1 MPFAAKTQAY
11 NAKINAVVLGTGNK
25 AVQIGGNNVLPFYS
39 FDAPIENPPKIG
51 VEITDGALEEYTQP
65 KLKAFYDGCASL
77 EEMAVRAQSIT
88 GVSFVALHLK
98 SADPNGKNVSVEECA
113 ALAESVAAKVELPLV
128 IMGCKDI
135 EKDAELFTKISE
147 RLSGKNIL
155 VLSAREEN
163 YKTVGASAAL
173 AYGQKVGA
181 ESAVDINL
189 AKQLNTVM
197 TQLGVNPASIVMQ
210 AGSAAAGYGFEYLAS
225 TLERIKLAALG
236 QADAQLQMPIM
247 TPVSPETWGVKE
259 SVMPEAEMPE
269 WGDAEERG
277 VEMEITTAA
286 ACLAG
291 GSDAII
297 MRHPDAIK
305 TIARM
310 IDELV

>member
-1 MPFAAKTQAY
+1 MPFTPKTQAY
-11 NAKINAVVLGTGNK
+11 NAKINSIVLGTGGK
-25 AVQIGGNNVLPFYS
+25 AAQIGGNNVLPFYS
-39 FDAPIENPPKIG
+39 FDAPIENAPKIG
-51 VEITDGALEEYTQP
+51 VEITDEALEEYVQP
-65 KLKAFYDGCASL
+65 KLKAFYDGCGTLA
-77 EEMAVRAQSIT
+77 EMAVRAQDIQ
-88 GVSFVALHLK
+88 GVSFLALHLK
-98 SADPNGKNVSVEECA
+98 GADPNGRNRSVEECV
-113 ALAESVAAKVELPLV
+113 ALAESIADAVELPLV

-135 EKDAELFTKISE
+135 EKDAELFAKISE
-147 RLSGKNIL
+147 KLSGKNIL

-197 TQLGVNPASIVMQ
+197 
-210 AGSAAAGYGFEYLAS
+210 GSAAAGYGFEYLAS

-236 QADAQLQMPIM
+236 QGDAQLQMPIM

-259 SVMPEAEMPE
+259 AIMPEAEMPE

-277 VEMEITTAA
+277 IGMETATA
-286 ACLAG
+286 SACLAA

-297 MRHPDAIK
+297 MRHPDAIQA
-305 TIARM
+305 IARM